1 MRARQHWY
9 RDPRLQ
15 TRMFVVMG
23 LLMALYL
30 AFMAVLW
37 YAGASFILIALIAG
51 GMALFQYFFSD
62 KLVIASM
69 GAKEVTP
76 AQAPELHTMVDRLSQ
91 AMDLPK
97 PKVYY
102 MDTDV
107 PNAFATGRNPKNAVV
122 CVTSG
127 IMRQLTTEEMV
138 AVLGHELSHVK
149 NRDVFVLTLAS
160 FFATIAGFITQWGLF
175 LGMGGRDDDRR
186 GGAGAVML
194 VYLASVVVSI
204 VSTMILIPMLSRQRE
219 LAADRGSAVVT
230 GAPGD
235 LISALMKISGRM
247 NMIPNQD
254 LRRVESANAFFIV
267 PALRGVSLGT
277 LTSTHP
283 SLEQRIEQLQRIQ
296 RQMEGVA

>member
-247 NMIPNQD
+247 NMIANQD
-254 LRRVESANAFFIV
+254 LRRVERANAFFIV